1 MLIRIHH
8 FRPSKAR
15 TFGHPL
21 RLPSRVPFVAGEVKM
36 KIRIANAAGAILLAS
51 AMAASAQTGSSTPNT
66 GRSATA
72 PNSATASTGQDQTGA
87 AANEPLRQQVRDNL
101 AKAGFTDIR
110 IMPTSFMVRA
120 KDQSGNPVMMVI
132 NPDSFTEVTAIP
144 GTSSSPGSAPNN
156 NNAGTQKH

>member
-1 MLIRIHH
+1 MR
-8 FRPSKAR
+8 
-15 TFGHPL
+15 
-21 RLPSRVPFVAGEVKM
+21 M
-36 KIRIANAAGAILLAS
+36 KIAAATGAILLAS
-51 AMAASAQTGSSTPNT
+51 AITASAQTGSSTPNT

-72 PNSATASTGQDQTGA
+72 PNSSTGSGGQDQTNS

-132 NPDSFTEVTAIP
+132 NPDSFTEVTAMP
-144 GTSSSPGSAPNN
+144 SNSSQGGAQN
-156 NNAGTQKH
+156 NNAAAQKH

>member
-1 MLIRIHH
+1 MI
-8 FRPSKAR
+8 
-15 TFGHPL
+15 
-21 RLPSRVPFVAGEVKM
+21 M
-36 KIRIANAAGAILLAS
+36 KTAIAASAILLAS
-51 AMAASAQTGSSTPNT
+51 GMAISAQTSSSAPTA

-72 PNSATASTGQDQTGA
+72 PNTAAGSSAQDQKNS

-132 NPDSFTEVTAIP
+132 NPDSFTEVTAI
-144 GTSSSPGSAPNN
+144 SPNN
-156 NNAGTQKH
+156 NNDNNKPPNNSNSAAGQKH

>member
-1 MLIRIHH
+1 
-8 FRPSKAR
+8 
-15 TFGHPL
+15 
-21 RLPSRVPFVAGEVKM
+21 M
-36 KIRIANAAGAILLAS
+36 KIHIATAAGAILLAT
-51 AMAASAQTGSSTPNT
+51 AMAASAQTGSSTVNT

-72 PNSATASTGQDQTGA
+72 PNSASPPSAQNQPNA

-132 NPDSFTEVTAIP
+132 NPDSFTEVTAVS
-144 GTSSSPGSAPNN
+144 GNNNQNSAQGNN
-156 NNAGTQKH
+156 NNAAPQKH

>member
-1 MLIRIHH
+1 
-8 FRPSKAR
+8 
-15 TFGHPL
+15 
-21 RLPSRVPFVAGEVKM
+21 VPFVAGEVKM
-36 KIRIANAAGAILLAS
+36 KIKIATAAGAILLAS
-51 AMAASAQTGSSTPNT
+51 AVTASAQTGGSTANA

-72 PNSATASTGQDQTGA
+72 PNSSTGSGGQDQTGA

-110 IMPTSFMVRA
+110 VMPTSFMVRA

-144 GTSSSPGSAPNN
+144 GTNSPGSAANN
-156 NNAGTQKH
+156 NNAAAQKH

>member
-1 MLIRIHH
+1 
-8 FRPSKAR
+8 
-15 TFGHPL
+15 
-21 RLPSRVPFVAGEVKM
+21 M
-36 KIRIANAAGAILLAS
+36 KIRIATAAGAILLAT
-51 AMAASAQTGSSTPNT
+51 AMTASAQTGSSTANT

-72 PNSATASTGQDQTGA
+72 PNSASPPSAQNQPNA

-132 NPDSFTEVTAIP
+132 NPDSFTEVTAVS
-144 GTSSSPGSAPNN
+144 GNNNQSSTQSNN
-156 NNAGTQKH
+156 NNAATQKH